1 MRSGSVA
8 DVPTVPACTHTGL
21 LTTGLSQGAVTVENA
36 KRAALRVPFG
46 MTIDPENII
55 DIGNSLLSQYEE
67 AFCTDFEA
75 NKQSVERLTDVESQR
90 VRNRI
95 AGYITRKMNGDV

>member
-1 MRSGSVA
+1 
-8 DVPTVPACTHTGL
+8 
-21 LTTGLSQGAVTVENA
+21 
-36 KRAALRVPFG
+36 

-55 DIGNSLLSQYEE
+55 DIGNSLVSQYED
-67 AFCTDFEA
+67 AFSTDYDA

-95 AGYITRKMNGDV
+95 AGYITRKRNGDV

>member
-1 MRSGSVA
+1 
-8 DVPTVPACTHTGL
+8 
-21 LTTGLSQGAVTVENA
+21 
-36 KRAALRVPFG
+36 

-55 DIGNSLLSQYEE
+55 DIGNSLVSQYED
-67 AFCTDFEA
+67 AFSTDYEA

-95 AGYITRKMNGDV
+95 AGYITRKRNGDI

>member
-1 MRSGSVA
+1 
-8 DVPTVPACTHTGL
+8 
-21 LTTGLSQGAVTVENA
+21 
-36 KRAALRVPFG
+36 

-67 AFCTDFEA
+67 AFSTDYEA

>member
-1 MRSGSVA
+1 
-8 DVPTVPACTHTGL
+8 
-21 LTTGLSQGAVTVENA
+21 
-36 KRAALRVPFG
+36 

-67 AFCTDFEA
+67 AFSTDYAA

>member
-1 MRSGSVA
+1 
-8 DVPTVPACTHTGL
+8 
-21 LTTGLSQGAVTVENA
+21 
-36 KRAALRVPFG
+36 

-55 DIGNSLLSQYEE
+55 DIGNSLVSQYED
-67 AFCTDFEA
+67 AFSTDYEA

-95 AGYITRKMNGDV
+95 AGYITRKLNGDI